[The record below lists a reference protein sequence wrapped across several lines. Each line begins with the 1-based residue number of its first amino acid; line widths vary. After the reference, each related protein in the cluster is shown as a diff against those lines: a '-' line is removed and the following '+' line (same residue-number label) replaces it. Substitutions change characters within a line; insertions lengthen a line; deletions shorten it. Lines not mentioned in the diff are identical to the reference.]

1 MATIDLRQG
10 GTGTSAGKPVL
21 GIDTLYTIRQRI
33 DSTDLSK
40 YLSSLTASTHLVSGN
55 TYNFIAIPPYSILIN
70 ASILVLTVD
79 AGAGTSTL
87 TDGTIVPLAAQT
99 MNAAGIFTGTTNL
112 AKYYGAAGGTI
123 SGLIAGADITTAIFD
138 VWLYVVDATYNI
150 SAGSTGTG
158 Q

>member
-10 GTGTSAGKPVL
+10 AVGTSAAKPVL
-21 GIDTLYTIRQRI
+21 GIDTTYTIRQRI

-40 YLSSLTASTHLVSGN
+40 YLSSLTALTHLVSGN
-55 TYNFIAIPPYSILIN
+55 TYNLIAIPPYSVLLFAGIN
-70 ASILVLTVD
+70 VLTVD

-99 MNAAGIFTGTTNL
+99 MNAAGFFQGSTNL
-112 AKYYGAAGGTI
+112 PKYYGAAGGTI

-138 VWLYVVDATYNI
+138 VWLLLFDALYNI